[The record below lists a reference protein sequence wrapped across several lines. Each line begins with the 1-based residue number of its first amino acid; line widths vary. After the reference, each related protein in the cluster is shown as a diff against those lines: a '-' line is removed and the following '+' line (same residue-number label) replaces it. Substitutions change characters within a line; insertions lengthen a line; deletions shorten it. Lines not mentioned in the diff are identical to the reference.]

1 MAPVP
6 ALRSR
11 LHLGPGRLAA
21 ALAVLTVL
29 VCAVWVVLDVIARQ
43 NVWSNSGQ
51 DLVAGVSLA
60 GLGYLI
66 ARRQPG
72 NPIGW
77 LVLAGAGGLTLT
89 GAAQPYAMLAFRLLY
104 HLPFGLAA
112 LLLGYSWVLPLA
124 TLATAI
130 LLFPVGRLPSRRW
143 RWALYAAVAAVTCL
157 LGATYAVV
165 LSTVIGHRV
174 RLDSYGGLTAVDYP
188 AGWFA
193 TTDKLIVLVIA
204 ASCLSFVTAQVL
216 NWRRSRGEQ
225 RQQLKWLLAGM
236 VAFLFGGIVV
246 LPVSAIVATPPTLVE
261 AVLQVLNTAGFIA
274 LPACMAVAIL
284 KYRLYDIDRIISR
297 TLVYAIV
304 TGLLVGV
311 YAGVVLLSMQ
321 VLRLH
326 SAVSVALATL
336 AAAALLSPL
345 RRRVQDAVD
354 RRFNRA
360 RYDADQ
366 AVAAF
371 AARLK
376 GAVDLDAVRAD
387 LLATATRTLEP
398 AHASV
403 WLRPAGPASSDG
415 PLVSL

>member
-1 MAPVP
+1 
-6 ALRSR
+6 
-11 LHLGPGRLAA
+11 
-21 ALAVLTVL
+21 
-29 VCAVWVVLDVIARQ
+29 
-43 NVWSNSGQ
+43 
-51 DLVAGVSLA
+51 
-60 GLGYLI
+60 
-66 ARRQPG
+66 
-72 NPIGW
+72 
-77 LVLAGAGGLTLT
+77 
-89 GAAQPYAMLAFRLLY
+89 
-104 HLPFGLAA
+104 
-112 LLLGYSWVLPLA
+112 
-124 TLATAI
+124 
-130 LLFPVGRLPSRRW
+130 LFPVGRLPSRRW

-297 TLVYAIV
+297 TLAYAIV